1 MAYLLSATCILKSH
15 YFELFSQF
23 LCELKIGQ
31 FNCIKNYVICHL
43 LTVHL
48 YISRPTVKA
57 SFLFSFFWF
66 SLCRIV
72 VKANEISGY
81 EKASI
86 YIVPCNIGIHIVKM
100 SLVLLCLIFSVNWSK
115 RKTDVRMN
123 SVSIFRIINN
133 ILSFYAGATRTISH
147 NVGSHG

>member
-15 YFELFSQF
+15 YFELFFSIPLRVKNRTVQ
-23 LCELKIGQ
+23 LHKKIMW
-31 FNCIKNYVICHL
+31 FVIYL
-43 LTVHL
+43 HL

-72 VKANEISGY
+72 VKAKEISGY

-86 YIVPCNIGIHIVKM
+86 YIVPCNIGIYIVKM